1 MRRFILDTDAASDD
15 VVALIMALR
24 DESCKLEA
32 ITVVGGALP
41 LPVGIV
47 NARAAIEV
55 ADTYQPPVYAG
66 MSKPL
71 WRPAKTGE
79 PAHGQD
85 GLSDVGLSKTNLPLA
100 QGHAVDA
107 ILRLAREY
115 DDLEIITIGPM
126 TNIAMAIMLD
136 MQTMKRVKGITAMG
150 GQYRMMNDCTAN
162 AEFNIWVDAEA
173 ADIVLQSGIPTTFVP
188 LDACYGKA
196 EITREDRETLLGLG
210 TYCGEFI
217 VKANQK
223 LLQYNID
230 FYDKDIISQPDPSAV
245 ACLLA
250 PGVQLATR
258 TAKARVETKSALGYG
273 QILYDFDTDE
283 PHNVTL
289 VTEIDG
295 PAFKRYMFEIA
306 GKK

>member
-15 VVALIMALR
+15 VVAIIMALR
-24 DESCKLEA
+24 DENCKLEA

-41 LPVGIV
+41 LPIGVV
-47 NARAAIEV
+47 NARVAVEV
-55 ADTYQPPVYAG
+55 ADTYYPPVYGG
-66 MSKPL
+66 MEKPL

-79 PAHGQD
+79 SAHGHD
-85 GLSDVGLSKTNLPLA
+85 GLSDVGLSKTTLPLEKE
-100 QGHAVDA
+100 HAVDA
-107 ILRLAREY
+107 ILRLAREF
-115 DDLEIITIGPM
+115 DDLEIFTIGPM

-136 MQTMKRVKGITAMG
+136 METMKRVKGIYSMG

-173 ADIVLQSGIPTTFVP
+173 VDIVMQSGIPTTFVP
-188 LDACYGKA
+188 LDACYGTA
-196 EITREDRETLLGLG
+196 EVNREDREILMGLG

-245 ACLLA
+245 ACALA
-250 PGVQLATR
+250 PGVLLETR

-273 QILYDFDTDE
+273 QILYDFDTE
-283 PHNVTL
+283 EEHNVTL
-289 VTEIDG
+289 VTKIDG
-295 PAFKRYMFEIA
+295 PAFKQYMFDTA
-306 GKK
+306 AKK